1 MSAVADPISGLQL
14 YELSHRWGYNSPTL
28 PGLDDVKIHRSVS
41 HAKNGVMTQV
51 WKATMHVST
60 HVNAPLYLIPGAP
73 AVGELAMEKFFG
85 SGVVLDIPKG
95 KWELITDKDL
105 EQATPKVEAD
115 DIVMIITGWHR
126 KYSDSKEYF
135 GYAPGLTLKAAEW
148 LAAKGVKMVG
158 IDNAHVD
165 HPLATSMGPHRNGP
179 QIKYLLPEYKKA
191 TGRDAVAD
199 FPDWNPANRYLLAK
213 GIPTI
218 VNVGGDVDDV
228 LGKRC
233 TFQAYPWQWMEGEA
247 CVVRLAAM
255 LDPSGSYRI
264 ESGKN
269 S

>member
-1 MSAVADPISGLQL
+1 L
-14 YELSHRWGYNSPTL
+14 
-28 PGLDDVKIHRSVS
+28 
-41 HAKNGVMTQV
+41 
-51 WKATMHVST
+51 
-60 HVNAPLYLIPGAP
+60 
-73 AVGELAMEKFFG
+73 
-85 SGVVLDIPKG
+85 
-95 KWELITDKDL
+95 
-105 EQATPKVEAD
+105 ATPKVEAE
-115 DIVMIITGWHR
+115 DIVIIITGWHR

-135 GYAPGLTLKAAEW
+135 GYAPGLSLEAAKW
-148 LAAKGVKMVG
+148 LAAKGVKLVG

-191 TGRDAVAD
+191 TGRDAIAD
-199 FPDWNPANRYLLAK
+199 FPDWNPANRCLLEK

-228 LGKRC
+228 AGKRC

-247 CVVRLAAM
+247 CIVRLAAM

-269 S
+269 P